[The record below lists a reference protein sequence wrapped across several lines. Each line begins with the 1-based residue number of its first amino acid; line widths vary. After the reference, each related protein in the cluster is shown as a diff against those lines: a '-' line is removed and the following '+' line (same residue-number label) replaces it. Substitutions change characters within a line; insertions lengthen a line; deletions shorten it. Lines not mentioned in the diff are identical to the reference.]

1 MKKMFTMLM
10 MAMIGYS
17 YEEDV
22 YNADDGDDGN
32 DDLHLLR
39 G

>member
-1 MKKMFTMLM
+1 MSNLKIRKGF
-10 MAMIGYS
+10 S

-22 YNADDGDDGN
+22 YNADDGHDGFGFHFMR
-32 DDLHLLR
+32 D